1 MSANL
6 QEAKKKRASAKGWV
20 TRSVNELEGLMSDDA
35 TSLELLEAAIC
46 IFDRR
51 LADLEKHQT
60 AVELELNSDEV
71 ESDMDET
78 DKFQRSARKIRAKA
92 AKHLKD
98 MTANVV
104 SDSISVSSK
113 DRPELPKYAGEA
125 IEWQPFWDRFEALV
139 DQSDLPVISKFS
151 YLQSLLRG
159 EALSVIQGLALT
171 AANYKIAC
179 DLLKERFGST
189 ERIVFAHVSG
199 LMNASLMSRAK
210 GANQCDSL
218 WKLRDQ
224 LLRHIRSL
232 ETLGF
237 SGNQYGMVSTPIIV
251 ARLPQD
257 IRLEWSRESAGRE
270 GDVEW
275 LMKFLQTEIQRRERS
290 EIFKDL
296 SMEKSNAPQD
306 IERRKVSSASAL
318 QTSAEEGSQ
327 QCVFCHKRHKSEKCN
342 QILRLDILRR
352 EEKVKSLGLCFKC
365 LVRGHMSKDCR
376 GKVKCAQ
383 CSGYHNVLF
392 CRTGKTICVTNNS
405 PSRQGVAHTPS
416 EQVNNAVNTGSG
428 TVEHVGISHDQR
440 VKRSTV
446 LQTAK
451 IKTLTNDGKSV
462 DAIVMFD
469 LGADT
474 TYVSHDIVRRIK
486 PKWVTSKYTSYSTFG
501 NKKSQNRKERNVYDV
516 KVIDTQG
523 HPHSILAVE
532 VETICPPLSRQRIP
546 SDVLRSLSHLQ
557 LADDYGSGRDLT
569 LDILIGVD
577 NYWRFVSPEN
587 FIRCE
592 DLVAFESLF
601 GWILS
606 GSCMKTQEENVFHQ
620 MLCISTAKP
629 VNESE
634 LHEFWSLE
642 SIGICAG
649 RDKPPKDPV
658 LDKFEDSVKFVDGR
672 YEVALPW
679 KSDVSKLSLL
689 KNETGARK
697 RLATLNS

>member
-1 MSANL
+1 
-6 QEAKKKRASAKGWV
+6 
-20 TRSVNELEGLMSDDA
+20 
-35 TSLELLEAAIC
+35 
-46 IFDRR
+46 
-51 LADLEKHQT
+51 
-60 AVELELNSDEV
+60 
-71 ESDMDET
+71 
-78 DKFQRSARKIRAKA
+78 
-92 AKHLKD
+92 
-98 MTANVV
+98 
-104 SDSISVSSK
+104 
-113 DRPELPKYAGEA
+113 
-125 IEWQPFWDRFEALV
+125 
-139 DQSDLPVISKFS
+139 
-151 YLQSLLRG
+151 
-159 EALSVIQGLALT
+159 
-171 AANYKIAC
+171 
-179 DLLKERFGST
+179 
-189 ERIVFAHVSG
+189 
-199 LMNASLMSRAK
+199 
-210 GANQCDSL
+210 
-218 WKLRDQ
+218 
-224 LLRHIRSL
+224 
-232 ETLGF
+232 
-237 SGNQYGMVSTPIIV
+237 MVLTPIIV

-275 LMKFLQTEIQRRERS
+275 LMKFLQTEIQRRERL

-318 QTSAEEGSQ
+318 QT
-327 QCVFCHKRHKSEKCN
+327 
-342 QILRLDILRR
+342 
-352 EEKVKSLGLCFKC
+352 
-365 LVRGHMSKDCR
+365 
-376 GKVKCAQ
+376 
-383 CSGYHNVLF
+383 
-392 CRTGKTICVTNNS
+392 TGKTICVINNS

-416 EQVNNAVNTGSG
+416 EQVNNTVNTGSG

-474 TYVSHDIVRRIK
+474 TY
-486 PKWVTSKYTSYSTFG
+486 
-501 NKKSQNRKERNVYDV
+501 
-516 KVIDTQG
+516 
-523 HPHSILAVE
+523 
-532 VETICPPLSRQRIP
+532 
-546 SDVLRSLSHLQ
+546 
-557 LADDYGSGRDLT
+557 LADDYGSDRDLT

-697 RLATLNS
+697 RLATLNSKFERNPSLRIEYDKVLKSYEDSNIIEEVPQSEMEGPYPIYYLPHRPVIKECVSSKIRPVFDASAVGSNGVSLNDCLESGPSLIPDLVEILLRFRRWKIGLTADITKAFLQIRVQRSDQDVHRFLWQCGQSLRVMRFVRVPFGNTSSPFLLNATIRHHLNSYPVSVTVQELQENLYVDDWLSGADTVEEANTMFLEAQSILSDALESL

>member
-1 MSANL
+1 MYSDVF
-6 QEAKKKRASAKGWV
+6 EPHISTG
-20 TRSVNELEGLMSDDA
+20 SVNELEGLMSDDA

-51 LADLEKHQT
+51 LADLENHQT

-113 DRPELPKYAGEA
+113 DRSEVRLPSLELPKYAGEA

-179 DLLKERFGST
+179 DLLKEGFGST

-199 LMNASLMSRAK
+199 LMNASLTSRAK

-224 LLRHIRSL
+224 LLRHTRSL
-232 ETLGF
+232 EALGF
-237 SGNQYGMVSTPIIV
+237 SGNQYGMVLTPIIV

-270 GDVEW
+270 GDLEW

-327 QCVFCHKRHKSEKCN
+327 QCVFCYKRHKSEKCN

-416 EQVNNAVNTGSG
+416 EQVINAVNTGSG
-428 TVEHVGISHDQR
+428 TVEHVGISHDQ
-440 VKRSTV
+440 S
-446 LQTAK
+446 
-451 IKTLTNDGKSV
+451 
-462 DAIVMFD
+462 
-469 LGADT
+469 
-474 TYVSHDIVRRIK
+474 
-486 PKWVTSKYTSYSTFG
+486 
-501 NKKSQNRKERNVYDV
+501 
-516 KVIDTQG
+516 
-523 HPHSILAVE
+523 
-532 VETICPPLSRQRIP
+532 
-546 SDVLRSLSHLQ
+546 
-557 LADDYGSGRDLT
+557 
-569 LDILIGVD
+569 
-577 NYWRFVSPEN
+577 
-587 FIRCE
+587 
-592 DLVAFESLF
+592 
-601 GWILS
+601 
-606 GSCMKTQEENVFHQ
+606 
-620 MLCISTAKP
+620 
-629 VNESE
+629 
-634 LHEFWSLE
+634 
-642 SIGICAG
+642 
-649 RDKPPKDPV
+649 
-658 LDKFEDSVKFVDGR
+658 
-672 YEVALPW
+672 
-679 KSDVSKLSLL
+679 
-689 KNETGARK
+689 
-697 RLATLNS
+697 